1 MKKSFPLILTAW
13 IVFSMG
19 IGCGLKGKKKDAWQP
34 VQQKKTPVV
43 HIVQYP
49 KETLSII
56 ARWYTGDVKNWESLA
71 DANPNINPDLLS
83 LGNEI
88 FIPEH
93 LVKTRKPMPNEFI
106 SKFYQTSKQKEAP
119 TKAAEAPQKEAPQ
132 KEGPAPLPK
141 DEDEDE
147 FEIFG
152 PK

>member
-1 MKKSFPLILTAW
+1 MKKRFSIILLAL

-19 IGCGLKGKKKDAWQP
+19 LGCGLKGKKKDAWEP
-34 VQQKKTPVV
+34 VRRKKTPVV
-43 HIVQYP
+43 HIVRYP
-49 KETLSII
+49 KETLSLI

-83 LGNEI
+83 IGDEI

-93 LVKTRKPMPNEFI
+93 LVKTRKPMPNEFV

-119 TKAAEAPQKEAPQ
+119 TKTAKEPEKEAPQ
-132 KEGPAPLPK
+132 EEGATPLPK
-141 DEDEDE
+141 DEDE